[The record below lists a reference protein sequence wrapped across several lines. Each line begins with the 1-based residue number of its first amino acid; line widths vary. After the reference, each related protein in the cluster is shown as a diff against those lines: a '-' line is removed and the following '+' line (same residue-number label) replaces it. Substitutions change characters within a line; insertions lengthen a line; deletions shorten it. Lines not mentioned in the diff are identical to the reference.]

1 MGATLYA
8 GPSMCPKE
16 FRIGGESGKK
26 RHRPSPHFPC
36 AARHQNAGG
45 NLLQRATNDDA
56 NAKAELFQTYS
67 PQLYRKAYSVL
78 RNREDAEDALQNSW
92 LNVFAN
98 LHSFEGRSSVSTW
111 LTRIVI
117 NSALMILRKKRTSG
131 ELPLDSLD
139 QNGVEVDFIPQLR
152 SNAPDPEQ
160 ILLEF
165 ERRKIVNQ
173 AISSLRPRIRAAL
186 ELAHRK
192 DLSMKET
199 AHSLGISLTVA
210 KARLFHARTAL
221 RNSSRLRDIVQK

>member
-1 MGATLYA
+1 MGATLHS
-8 GPSMCPKE
+8 GPSTCPKE
-16 FRIGGESGKK
+16 FQIGGESRKK
-26 RHRPSPHFPC
+26 RRRPSPNFPPS
-36 AARHQNAGG
+36 AHQNAGTS
-45 NLLQRATNDDA
+45 LLQRATNDDPH
-56 NAKAELFQTYS
+56 AKAELFRTYS
-67 PQLYRKAYSVL
+67 RQLYRKAYSVL

-117 NSALMILRKKRTSG
+117 NSALMILRKKRTGG

-152 SNAPDPEQ
+152 SNTPDPEQ

-165 ERRKIVNQ
+165 ERRKVVNE

-199 AHSLGISLTVA
+199 AQSLGISLPAA

-221 RNSSRLRDIVQK
+221 RNSSRLRAIVQK